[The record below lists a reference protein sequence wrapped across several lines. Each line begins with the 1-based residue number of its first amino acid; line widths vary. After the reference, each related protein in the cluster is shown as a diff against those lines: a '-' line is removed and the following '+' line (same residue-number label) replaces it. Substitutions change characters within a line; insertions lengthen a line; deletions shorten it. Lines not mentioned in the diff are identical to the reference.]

1 MESINSA
8 REAEVFGHARELPT
22 DPEDS
27 EGHGHTYHG
36 RFTDGRKCS
45 QWTRVSEGNLG
56 GSLYSVLPH
65 AIVQFAHRTRC

>member
-36 RFTDGRKCS
+36 RFTDSRKCS
-45 QWTRVSEGNLG
+45 QWTRVS
-56 GSLYSVLPH
+56 
-65 AIVQFAHRTRC
+65 